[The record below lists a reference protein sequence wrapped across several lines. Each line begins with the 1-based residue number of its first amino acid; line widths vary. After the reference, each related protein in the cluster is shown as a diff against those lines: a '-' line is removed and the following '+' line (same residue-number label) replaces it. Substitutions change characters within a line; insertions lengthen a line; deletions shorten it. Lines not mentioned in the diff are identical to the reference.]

1 MPSFFANPFMTP
13 FMPQAAVS
21 AIPVGSNSGTV
32 ESTQLTGPESG
43 DYRSN
48 PLQTGNYVMQS
59 LQCQEMMQ
67 HYIQSLIAA
76 ASHLPG
82 SNMSSD
88 GATATTKNQLPLLLQ
103 RSLDDSREQSS
114 GDSGHFQIDFPNA
127 LPALIQSMQQQLYLN
142 NPAVS
147 QYANSIPNLETNLT
161 TSNVIRKIDDEKE
174 KVNESKSFTMN
185 DDASEEI
192 RCEPQQ
198 MNDCNVA
205 LPEQQNGIINT
216 DEISQDNENNHSV
229 DIPSSNNVG
238 KCSSSKNDEN
248 LMKEENTKKGKNS
261 EIMIKEL
268 SSMNSSKISETIP
281 FKTST
286 SSSSSSIKNIPETSL
301 SSSSN
306 GNNDTSTVQEEC
318 RTSVLIKK
326 QMNEIDKEINRRIQN
341 RNIKKVYF
349 EFRFRIEKYLKKKN

>member
-1 MPSFFANPFMTP
+1 MPNSMPSFFANPFMTP
-13 FMPQAAVS
+13 FMPQQAAVT
-21 AIPVGSNSGTV
+21 AMPVGSNSGTV

-82 SNMSSD
+82 SNISSN
-88 GATATTKNQLPLLLQ
+88 GAITTTDNQQ
-103 RSLDDSREQSS
+103 SLDDSKEQSS

-127 LPALIQSMQQQLYLN
+127 LPALLQSMQQQLYLN

-147 QYANSIPNLETNLT
+147 QNANSVPNLETNLT
-161 TSNVIRKIDDEKE
+161 TSDVIRKVDDEKE
-174 KVNESKSFTMN
+174 KVNESKSFTVN

-192 RCEPQQ
+192 RNEPQQ
-198 MNDCNVA
+198 MIDLNFFC
-205 LPEQQNGIINT
+205 IICL
-216 DEISQDNENNHSV
+216 DISNFITSFFYFEFYDSENSHSV
-229 DIPSSNNVG
+229 DNPSSNNVG
-238 KCSSSKNDEN
+238 KCSSSTNDEN
-248 LMKEENTKKGKNS
+248 LMKEENTKEEKNS
-261 EIMIKEL
+261 EIMIKE
-268 SSMNSSKISETIP
+268 SSSVNSSKISETIP
-281 FKTST
+281 FKTS
-286 SSSSSSIKNIPETSL
+286 SSSSSFKNIPETSL

-306 GNNDTSTVQEEC
+306 GNSGTNTVQEEC

-341 RNIKKVYF
+341 RNIKKVCF
-349 EFRFRIEKYLKKKN
+349 EF